1 MTTFADDFRRE
12 AARAALSISV
22 MSIPVVVLQLLEHP
36 RYPSVMI
43 GGFFFCQHVFQ
54 QPGPRIINRPTA
66 RRVCIASV
74 LGLVGGLLFF
84 VVVSR

>member
-22 MSIPVVVLQLLEHP
+22 MSIPVVVLQLLELP

-43 GGFFFCQHVFQ
+43 GGFFVFQ